1 MPITPLLAYSI
12 VESGNYEDVK
22 SFVDKVNNL
31 KAGDPNTEL
40 IDLIKVY
47 TVPVGT
53 TASTASTANELSY
66 IKQAAAKAT
75 QTATENRKEEPIAT
89 DLLIFQCLLHVSGG
103 LNKIVSD
110 LTLASVLLTNAGKDD
125 NITKDEVT
133 KAKAAADK
141 ATDDAVKVKAQ
152 TDAAAASPA
161 ALAEGEPVTNANLNT
176 AADALEAAG
185 KALDAAA
192 LLLEATP
199 AAGAPGGTTAGD
211 VASLSEHHKELLT
224 EIIKKLTPEEVMEL
238 FVLILK
244 MINKNP

>member
-1 MPITPLLAYSI
+1 VKFTAKQIIEHIIAHCTCANDRAVQVIRTNLDKKIRYKGQSLLDWYQQFTPI
-12 VESGNYEDVK
+12 
-22 SFVDKVNNL
+22 VN
-31 KAGDPNTEL
+31 K
-40 IDLIKVY
+40 Y
-47 TVPVGT
+47 Q
-53 TASTASTANELSY
+53 
-66 IKQAAAKAT
+66 QAAAKAT